1 MLDWFGT
8 QPILARRSHVR
19 LLAKLLILKL
29 FPDSSRIS
37 WPFYCTETWVRIRT
51 QFEREGTPD
60 FVAGRVLIVDD
71 ELAAR
76 KMLTTL
82 LSQAGVLCSAAASVR
97 EALTMLEKTTFQA
110 VISDLRM
117 GATSG
122 LELLREVR
130 AHFPSLA
137 FLMATGVDDVRVGV
151 QAMKLGAD
159 DYLLKPFDIDVVLL
173 SLQRALGRKQLERE
187 VENYR
192 HHLEEMVSHRTQQL
206 QLAMTELEHS
216 HSATLEALGS
226 AIDLRDGPTAGHSKR
241 VLLYSV
247 KIAEVI
253 GGMEDQMKTLGMGAW
268 LHDIGKLAIPDSI
281 LLKPGALNEQ
291 ERQIMERHVELG
303 YDLVKGIPFL
313 ADAAEIILA
322 HHERRNGSGYPR
334 GLSGDNIPMF
344 ARIFAVS
351 DSFDAM
357 TSDRPYRLA
366 LPLRTAQNVIYA
378 GSGELFYPE
387 VVDAFFAVGEDTRKL
402 ISADAQTASIHAI
415 ICRKGLTQATAS
427 ALTSQVPQLEKVA
440 N

>member
-1 MLDWFGT
+1 MPAQFE
-8 QPILARRSHVR
+8 QEALARS
-19 LLAKLLILKL
+19 A
-29 FPDSSRIS
+29 
-37 WPFYCTETWVRIRT
+37 T
-51 QFEREGTPD
+51 
-60 FVAGRVLIVDD
+60 ARVLVVDD
-71 ELAAR
+71 ELSVR
-76 KMLTTL
+76 EMLTTL
-82 LSQAGVLCSAAASVR
+82 LSQAGVPCSAASSAR
-97 EALTMLEKTTFQA
+97 EALAMLEKTSFQA

-117 GATSG
+117 APTSG

-173 SLQRALGRKQLERE
+173 SLQRALERKQLERE

-192 HHLEEMVSHRTQQL
+192 RHLEEMVSQRTQQL
-206 QLAMTELEHS
+206 QLAMTELELS

-247 KIAEVI
+247 KIAEAI
-253 GGMEDQMKTLGMGAW
+253 GGMETQMKTLGMGAW

-334 GLSGDNIPMF
+334 GLSGDNIPMC
-344 ARIFAVS
+344 ARIFAVA

-366 LPLRTAQNVIYA
+366 LPLRTARNVIYA

-387 VVDAFFAVGEDTRKL
+387 IVDAFFAIDEDTRKL
-402 ISADAQTASIHAI
+402 ISADAQTASIHTI
-415 ICRKGLTQATAS
+415 ICRKSSIQAL
-427 ALTSQVPQLEKVA
+427 ALPLALQVPELQKVA
-440 N
+440 H

>member
-1 MLDWFGT
+1 MVNRDALVD
-8 QPILARRSHVR
+8 PAAV
-19 LLAKLLILKL
+19 
-29 FPDSSRIS
+29 
-37 WPFYCTETWVRIRT
+37 
-51 QFEREGTPD
+51 
-60 FVAGRVLIVDD
+60 RVLVVDD
-71 ELAAR
+71 EPSVR

-82 LSQAGVLCSAAASVR
+82 LSQAGVPCSAAPNAR
-97 EALTMLEKTTFQA
+97 EALTMLEKTNFQA

-130 AHFPSLA
+130 AHFPQLA

-159 DYLLKPFDIDVVLL
+159 DYLLKPFDIDVVLA
-173 SLQRALGRKQLERE
+173 SLQRALERKQLERE
-187 VENYR
+187 LENYR
-192 HHLEEMVSHRTQQL
+192 RHLEEMVSQRTQQL
-206 QLAMTELEHS
+206 QAAMTELAHS

-226 AIDLRDGPTAGHSKR
+226 AIDLRDGPTAGHSRR

-253 GGMEDQMKTLGMGAW
+253 GGMEDHLKTLGMGAW

-281 LLKPGALNEQ
+281 LLKPGALNGQ

-322 HHERRNGSGYPR
+322 HHERHNGSGYPR
-334 GLSGDNIPMF
+334 GLRGKDIPMF
-344 ARIFAVS
+344 ARIFAVA

-357 TSDRPYRLA
+357 TSDRPYRSA
-366 LPLRTAQNVIYA
+366 LPVHTARSVIDA
-378 GSGELFYPE
+378 GHRELFDPE
-387 VVDAFFAVGEDTRKL
+387 IVDAFFAVGEDAWKL
-402 ISADAQTASIHAI
+402 IGADSQTTSIHKI
-415 ICRKGLTQATAS
+415 ICGDGLTLAAAR